1 MIPLALEE
9 IAALAPGRLEGEGV
23 VTGMQ
28 IDSRRIEPG
37 DLFVAVGA
45 GSGFLTEARAAGA
58 AATLVPD
65 DAHAALASIAG
76 AVRARS
82 AAHVVGVT
90 GSTGKTSTKDILAAL
105 CAPHAPTIATE
116 RSFNA
121 ELGVPLTLCRLEPD
135 TEICIVELGMR
146 GFGQIAELCAFARPE
161 LGIVTSIGPVHL
173 ELVGS
178 IEGVARSKGELL
190 AALPLGGVAI
200 IPASATEL
208 DRHLRDDLDIRRFDE
223 PEALELGEADLSFA
237 FRGSRV
243 RFPFTARH
251 QATNALAALEAYA
264 ALGLPLDRVQAG
276 ADAVA
281 FSAWRGEES
290 PLAGGGIVINDAY
303 NANPTSMRAAL
314 EHLSERARGRR
325 RVAILGGMAEL
336 GPSGPSFH
344 REIGLLAQ
352 ELGVEELVAVGE
364 LARDYEAARW
374 VPDAAAA
381 LELLEGLI
389 RPGDAVLVKASRA
402 VGLEGIA
409 PALANESD

>member
-1 MIPLALEE
+1 MIPLTVEE
-9 IAALAPGRLEGEGV
+9 IAALAPGRLEGEGQ

-28 IDSRRIEPG
+28 IDSRRIVGG
-37 DLFVAVGA
+37 DLFVAVGD
-45 GSGFLTEARAAGA
+45 GSAFLAAARAAGA

-65 DAHAALASIAG
+65 DPHAALAAIAG

-82 AAHVVGVT
+82 SARVVGVT
-90 GSTGKTSTKDILAAL
+90 GSTGKTSTKDILGAL
-105 CAPHAPTIATE
+105 CAPHARTIATE

-135 TEICIVELGMR
+135 TEVCIVELGMR

-161 LGIVTSIGPVHL
+161 IGIVTSIGPVHL

-178 IEGVARSKGELL
+178 VEGVARSKGELL
-190 AALPLGGVAI
+190 EALPVGGVAI
-200 IPASATEL
+200 VPADASAL
-208 DRHLRDDLDIRRFDE
+208 DAHLRSDLAVRRFGE
-223 PEALELGEADLSFA
+223 PEELMVGEHDLSFA
-237 FRGSRV
+237 FRGRRV

-251 QATNALAALEAYA
+251 QARNALAALEAYA
-264 ALGLPLDRVQAG
+264 ALDLPLDDVQKG
-276 ADAVA
+276 ADAVT
-281 FSAWRGEES
+281 FSAWRGEEL

-314 EHLSERARGRR
+314 EHLVERARGRR
-325 RVAILGGMAEL
+325 SVAVLGGMAEL
-336 GPSGPSFH
+336 GVDGPSFH
-344 REIGLLAQ
+344 RELGLLAR
-352 ELGVEELVAVGE
+352 ELGVAELVAVGE
-364 LARDYEAARW
+364 LARDYEAETW
-374 VPDAAAA
+374 VEDAAGA
-381 LELLEGLI
+381 LELLRGLV